1 MKTYFNFIILC
12 CLFVFLSSCGTYE
25 GLPLVSSQ
33 TNGGTTIDNP
43 DYAIALVDHLRQVPG
58 ITVYGNG
65 RNASVRIRGSASFVS
80 DTEPLFVVNGQ
91 PLSGGLQ
98 AAAASLPVNEIR
110 QIRVLKNPSDL
121 GVYGV
126 RGSNGVVEI
135 TLR

>member
-1 MKTYFNFIILC
+1 MKIYLKFIAFY
-12 CLFVFLSSCGTYE
+12 CLFTFLASCSTYE
-25 GLPLVSSQ
+25 GLPLVAPQS
-33 TNGGTTIDNP
+33 NGGTTIENP
-43 DYAIALVDHLRQVPG
+43 DNAIALVDHLRQVSG

-91 PLSGGLQ
+91 PLTGGLQ
-98 AAAASLPVNEIR
+98 AASASLPVNEIR